1 MKKSE
6 LRQIIRE
13 VIQEQQRMR
22 PSMGK
27 SRRPTNMPS
36 RRPANMP
43 SLKGLKDTR
52 NLERILKSHKT
63 ELEFTQWYNST
74 ILPYSQL
81 GVRIPTAQQLINSI
95 EGMQSGTGE
104 LNEWIKIVRGIGKII
119 RAIITVVEAVSSFCC
134 GQNIDWCCGD
144 L

>member
-36 RRPANMP
+36 RMPSRRPANMP
-43 SLKGLKDTR
+43 SLKGLKDAR
-52 NLERILKSHKT
+52 NLERILRSHIHCRNGG
-63 ELEFTQWYNST
+63 FT
-74 ILPYSQL
+74 YSL
-81 GVRIPTAQQLINSI
+81 
-95 EGMQSGTGE
+95 
-104 LNEWIKIVRGIGKII
+104 
-119 RAIITVVEAVSSFCC
+119 FF
-134 GQNIDWCCGD
+134 
-144 L
+144 